1 MRNGLSVGV
10 AILLWASA
18 SGADDLADLPDP
30 TRPYVAAAE
39 PAPGDQTGKPGKLK
53 LQSIMLGPGGSYAII
68 NGQRVSEGA
77 YIEGVRVESIQ
88 PDGVMVA
95 KDSERR
101 LLTLGGSQ
109 VVKQR

>member
-1 MRNGLSVGV
+1 MKYGFSVVV
-10 AILLWASA
+10 AILSWACVA
-18 SGADDLADLPDP
+18 GADDLADLPDP

-39 PAPGDQTGKPGKLK
+39 PAAGAQTAKPGKLK
-53 LQSIMLGPGGSYAII
+53 LQSIMLGPGSSYAII

-95 KDSERR
+95 KDRERR

-109 VVKQR
+109 IVKQR